1 MTKFKIA
8 KFFIL
13 IIFSI
18 LLASCDTTIQ
28 KADLILTNTNIWTGD
43 ESTPE
48 AQAMAIH
55 GDSIIAI
62 GSNKEVLK
70 FKDNHTQIV
79 NAKEKFV
86 YPGFIDSHVHLLM
99 GGNAL
104 LSVELRDANTK
115 EEFIRRIQAYA
126 KTLEPGQW
134 ILEGNWDHT
143 LWGGELPKKEW
154 IDSFTENNP
163 VALYRL
169 DGHMILANTAALKLA
184 GINKNTTHIEG
195 GEIKRNANGE
205 PTGVL
210 KDNAMF
216 PVLNKIPL
224 MTEAQKKK
232 AIQAASTYLLSNGVT
247 TVHDVDSLGTFKTAY
262 NMLKQGELTIRIY
275 AANQLKKWKELNAKP
290 NQNSVWLSS
299 GLLKGFVDG
308 SLGSHTASFKEPY
321 TDKPD
326 DSGFFLQPEEELYQL
341 ISEADKA
348 KHQITIHAIGD
359 NAINKQLNIYDR
371 VSHENGDYDR
381 RFRIEHVQHISP
393 DDVKRLA
400 ALNVIASMQP
410 YHAIDDGRWAE
421 ELIGPER
428 IKTTYAF
435 KTLLDANT
443 KLVFGSDWPVAPASP
458 LLGIYAASTRRTI
471 DGKNPDG
478 WVPDQKISVSQA
490 LKAYTTNAAYGSFD
504 ENHKGSLAVGKLADF
519 VILNKN
525 ILEIDPVSIPDV
537 QVLETYVGGKKMF
550 EFGN

>member
-115 EEFIRRIQAYA
+115 EEFVRRIQAYA

-371 VSHENGDYDR
+371 VSNENGDYDR

-519 VILNKN
+519 VILNEN

>member
-115 EEFIRRIQAYA
+115 EEFVRRIQAYA

-371 VSHENGDYDR
+371 VSNENGDYDR